1 MRWGTRSSVVV
12 ALLAALAILTVLLW
26 SSSSGAPLVSEPQ
39 GSWGPPR
46 AQTGELPELPE
57 LEGVEPDGEPEQ
69 SRPRSLDWMVD
80 LATALFLMA
89 VLATVLLLV
98 RWLARQ
104 RVEEQERRVR
114 EGDEELVAL
123 LEATGDEVRW
133 QALSEGDPRNG
144 VVACWVA
151 LEEAVQRAGLRRNR
165 SETAAELTARVLSR
179 WEVDPQAIRDLSDA
193 YREARF
199 SRHPVTEEQREA
211 AVDALERIH
220 ADLRRRV
227 QAEEEARAAEEAA
240 REAERITR
248 EDAQPDH
255 HARGRRR

>member
-1 MRWGTRSSVVV
+1 
-12 ALLAALAILTVLLW
+12 
-26 SSSSGAPLVSEPQ
+26 
-39 GSWGPPR
+39 
-46 AQTGELPELPE
+46 
-57 LEGVEPDGEPEQ
+57 
-69 SRPRSLDWMVD
+69 MVD

-240 REAERITR
+240 REAERISR

>member
-1 MRWGTRSSVVV
+1 MVV
-12 ALLAALAILTVLLW
+12 ALLAALAVLTILIW
-26 SSSSGAPLVSEPQ
+26 SSSSGAPLVTEPQ

-46 AQTGELPELPE
+46 AQTGELPTPPD
-57 LEGVEPDGEPEQ
+57 LEGPEPTGAAEPQE
-69 SRPRSLDWMVD
+69 PRSLDWVVD

-89 VLATVLLLV
+89 VLTTVLLLL

-104 RVEEQERRVR
+104 RVEEKERRVLA
-114 EGDEELVAL
+114 EDDELVAL
-123 LEATGDEVRW
+123 LDATSDEVRW

-151 LEEAVQRAGLRRNR
+151 LEEAVQRAGLRRSR

-179 WEVDPQAIRDLSDA
+179 WEVDPQAITDLSEA

-199 SRHPVTEEQREA
+199 SRHPVTEEQRER
-211 AVDALERIH
+211 AVDALDRIH

-227 QAEEEARAAEEAA
+227 QAEEAARAAEEQA
-240 REAERITR
+240 REAERIAR
-248 EDAQPDH
+248 EDAQPRPH
-255 HARGRRR
+255 HGGQRR